1 MHDIKITIENQ
12 QPMTKQQKMILDRL
26 RALLAAARSNNHRA
40 QVREQI
46 AAVEKHCK
54 PRVAKPQPPWERVCL
69 P

>member
-1 MHDIKITIENQ
+1 MHGIKKTIENQ
-12 QPMTKQQKMILDRL
+12 QPMTNQQKIILDRL

-46 AAVEKHCK
+46 AAFERHCK
-54 PRVAKPQPPWERVCL
+54 PRVEKLQPPWERVCL